1 MQRTYRVADE
11 HNEKADVV
19 LRNACRKLTRQRWY
33 NQNITFIGH
42 FYAEKGIRYTKPE
55 IIRGKAP
62 MMTTEEY
69 MSVSKLSMRFSV
81 GANLQLHYLFF
92 K

>member
-1 MQRTYRVADE
+1 MADE
-11 HNEKADVV
+11 HKEKANVV
-19 LRNACRKLTRQRWY
+19 LRNACLKLTRQQWY
-33 NQNITFIGH
+33 NQNITCIGH

-55 IIRGKAP
+55 ILRGKAP

-69 MSVSKLSMRFSV
+69 MSVSKLSMRLSV
-81 GANLQLHYLFF
+81 ASNLQLHYLFF